1 MPRGLPVTKANNST
15 IASLPAREG
24 MTLMHMFPKMQASI
38 GVDDEE
44 ERMKLLEG
52 KSVAMTGGGGGLG
65 RCYGIAMAKAG
76 ASVAVADIDLK
87 AAQATTDAITAAGG
101 EATAVRTDVTRA
113 ADIEALLD
121 RTEEAFGTLD
131 VLVNI
136 AGMFP
141 RRALVDMEEAEWD
154 AVITLNLKSVY
165 LGARAAL
172 RRMLPR
178 GRGVVLSTASGTGI
192 RGQPKGSAYAASKAG
207 IIGFTRAVSLELKGT
222 GVRINCFGPGA
233 TDTPLWRVGKSPEEI
248 ERLLGAGFVYQPDDF
263 SNVVVFLAS
272 DLSAPLNG
280 EFISRD
286 LHR

>member
-1 MPRGLPVTKANNST
+1 
-15 IASLPAREG
+15 
-24 MTLMHMFPKMQASI
+24 
-38 GVDDEE
+38 
-44 ERMKLLEG
+44 MKLLEG

-65 RCYGIAMAKAG
+65 RCYGVAMARAG
-76 ASVAVADIDLK
+76 AAVAVADIDL
-87 AAQATTDAITAAGG
+87 AGAQRTVDAIVEAGG
-101 EATAVRTDVTRA
+101 RAIAVQTDVTRA
-113 ADIEALLD
+113 AAIEQLLD
-121 RTEEAFGTLD
+121 RSEAEFGPLD
-131 VLVNI
+131 VLLNI

-141 RRALVDMEEAEWD
+141 RVALVDMTEETWD

-165 LGARAAL
+165 LGARAAI

-178 GRGVVLSTASGTGI
+178 KRGVVLSTASGTGI
-192 RGQPKGSAYAASKAG
+192 RGQPRGSAYSASKAG
-207 IIGFTRAVSLELKGT
+207 IIGFTRAVSLELKDT

-233 TDTPLWRVGKSPEEI
+233 TDTPLWRVGKTEDEI
-248 ERLLGAGFVYQPDDF
+248 RRLIAAGFVYQPDDF